1 MYMMYH
7 KAVLGALIIGPSICG
22 LPSFAAE
29 PLFIGKRPLYDFPK
43 GAELRAAL
51 SGVLETVDTSLT
63 DLTLSFFAIDADES
77 VAIAAQQISDVNK
90 LALSIGKPFRTRI
103 AHQIA
108 VSPTLVAWK
117 QAIGILAAN
126 TLNHALLMG
135 PSSWSIAGLH
145 LIQSFST
152 LVRAFDLTQ
161 TMYISKHEFSQLTA
175 FAHGSDSAES
185 ESFCE
190 SAGNDIAS
198 FLAVAATS
206 VGFKATVVA
215 VKLHALCGPSL
226 TVTSRAESLP
236 ASMAASVF
244 PQSPDAEEAVVMV
257 REGMM
262 DASFASLA
270 GLTPLDFKRPIMVLY
285 EDSPAVGSGP
295 RKEWVHAFLEAVF
308 QPSYGLFQ
316 YSDEREVYVKPVA
329 LTDPASLDKFRQ
341 IGRMIGLAISDHISP
356 SIPLTP
362 AAVSFLTFGD
372 SPDTAKPY
380 LWEEDP
386 SYAVSLK
393 RLSVITDPAE
403 LKPLELTFDT
413 LYDGG
418 DLIPVTPGN
427 VREYV
432 DGTARLRAYD
442 SIAAQMRALTQGLYD
457 VIPLGQL
464 SFLSF
469 KEVSL
474 LLRGVEDVD
483 VSDLRAATAYEPA
496 DSVDDRNPIISWFW
510 DIVSEFANEDKRNLL
525 RFVSGSP
532 FPPVHGFG
540 GMDGRRVWFQIQLDS
555 SLIVNQVPMAQTCF
569 VQLRIPRYTSR
580 AIMRARLLMA
590 IRNTKSLENA

>member
-1 MYMMYH
+1 
-7 KAVLGALIIGPSICG
+7 
-22 LPSFAAE
+22 
-29 PLFIGKRPLYDFPK
+29 
-43 GAELRAAL
+43 
-51 SGVLETVDTSLT
+51 
-63 DLTLSFFAIDADES
+63 
-77 VAIAAQQISDVNK
+77 
-90 LALSIGKPFRTRI
+90 
-103 AHQIA
+103 
-108 VSPTLVAWK
+108 
-117 QAIGILAAN
+117 
-126 TLNHALLMG
+126 
-135 PSSWSIAGLH
+135 
-145 LIQSFST
+145 
-152 LVRAFDLTQ
+152 
-161 TMYISKHEFSQLTA
+161 
-175 FAHGSDSAES
+175 
-185 ESFCE
+185 
-190 SAGNDIAS
+190 
-198 FLAVAATS
+198 
-206 VGFKATVVA
+206 
-215 VKLHALCGPSL
+215 
-226 TVTSRAESLP
+226 
-236 ASMAASVF
+236 
-244 PQSPDAEEAVVMV
+244 MV